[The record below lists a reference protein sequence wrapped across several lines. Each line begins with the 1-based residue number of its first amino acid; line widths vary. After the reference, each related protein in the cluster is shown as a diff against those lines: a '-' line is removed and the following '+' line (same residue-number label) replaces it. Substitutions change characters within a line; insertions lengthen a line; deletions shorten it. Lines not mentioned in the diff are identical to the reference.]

1 MMDGIQLSEAGK
13 AVIYL
18 DRVLGFRIR
27 IINKSIREINGIILL
42 QQF

>member
-1 MMDGIQLSEAGK
+1 MDGIQLPEAGK

-18 DRVLGFRIR
+18 DRVLDCRIKN
-27 IINKSIREINGIILL
+27 INKSIREINGIILL